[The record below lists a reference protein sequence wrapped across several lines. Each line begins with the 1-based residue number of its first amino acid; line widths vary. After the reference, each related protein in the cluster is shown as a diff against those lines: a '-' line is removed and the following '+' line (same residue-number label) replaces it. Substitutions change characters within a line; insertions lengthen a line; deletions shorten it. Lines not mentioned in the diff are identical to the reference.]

1 MVEKAS
7 FGRKLFIV
15 VNYSFLIALACAC
28 LFPIVHIAA
37 LSMSSQ
43 SAASAGLVTIWPKD
57 FTWMSY
63 RYILE
68 NSAFFTSFGVTLER
82 VIIGGTMSMGMTLLA
97 AYPLSKDSRKFRG
110 RSVYAWFFMFTTIF
124 GGGLIPTF
132 MVVKSAGLMDSIWAL
147 VLPTA
152 VPVFNIL
159 LMLNFFRQ
167 IPEELEEAAFMDGA
181 GHLRTLWNVYLP
193 VSVPSLATNGLLILI
208 MHWNSWFDGMIYM
221 NDVDNYPLQTYIQ
234 SIIVSSDLT
243 NLKPDD
249 LEELSAIS
257 DKTVKAAQI
266 FVSMVPIM
274 AIYPFLQKYFIGGML
289 LGSVKG

>member
-1 MVEKAS
+1 MVEEAPL
-7 FGRKLFIV
+7 GRKLFV
-15 VNYSFLIALACAC
+15 AVNSAVLILLSFAC

-43 SAASAGLVTIWPKD
+43 AAAGAGLVTLWPRD

-68 NSAFFTSFGVTLER
+68 NAAFFTSFGVTLER
-82 VIIGGTMSMGMTLLA
+82 VALGGTLSLVMVLLA
-97 AYPLSKDSRKFRG
+97 AYPLSKDVRKLRS

-124 GGGLIPTF
+124 GGGLIPSF
-132 MVVKSAGLMDSIWAL
+132 MVVKSLGLMDSIWAL

-181 GHLRTLWNVYLP
+181 GHLRTLWSVYLP
-193 VSVPSLATNGLLILI
+193 VSTPSLATNGLLILI
-208 MHWNSWFDGMIYM
+208 LHWNSWFDGMIYM

-243 NLKPDD
+243 NLRPD
-249 LEELSAIS
+249 ELKEINAIS

-266 FVSMVPIM
+266 FVSMLPIM